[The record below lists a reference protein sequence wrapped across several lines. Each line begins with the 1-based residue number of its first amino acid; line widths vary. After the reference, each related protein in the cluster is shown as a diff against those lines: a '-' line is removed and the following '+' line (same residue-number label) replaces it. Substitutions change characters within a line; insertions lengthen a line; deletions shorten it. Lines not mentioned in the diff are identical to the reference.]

1 MDGNLEEKDEI
12 IRKMAC
18 CCCMPLDNKKKGLC
32 ELFKARGTGLKDALR
47 SQPSFPSPPFPPLVN
62 PFTPAGLK
70 KRKKEKRLKRRGSW
84 SFTRRKLLLSN
95 RR

>member
-1 MDGNLEEKDEI
+1 MDGNLEEKDE
-12 IRKMAC
+12 
-18 CCCMPLDNKKKGLC
+18 MPLDNKKKGLC
-32 ELFKARGTGLKDALR
+32 ELFKARGTRLKDASR
-47 SQPSFPSPPFPPLVN
+47 SQPSLPSPPLPPSVN

-84 SFTRRKLLLSN
+84 FLTRRKHLLSN

>member
-1 MDGNLEEKDEI
+1 MDGNLEEKDE
-12 IRKMAC
+12 
-18 CCCMPLDNKKKGLC
+18 MPLDNKKKGLC
-32 ELFKARGTGLKDALR
+32 ELFKARGTGLKDASR
-47 SQPSFPSPPFPPLVN
+47 SQPSLPSPPLPPSVN

-84 SFTRRKLLLSN
+84 SLTRRKLLLSN